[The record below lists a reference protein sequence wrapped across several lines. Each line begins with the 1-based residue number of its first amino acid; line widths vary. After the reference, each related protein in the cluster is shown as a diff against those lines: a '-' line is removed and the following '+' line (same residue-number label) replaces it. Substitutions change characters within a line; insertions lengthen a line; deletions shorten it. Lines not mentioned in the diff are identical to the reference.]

1 MKKILILF
9 ILTMLL
15 PLTIYAEEFEKYEV
29 KVIEEKGAIAYN
41 SNNEPQILPY
51 EEILVVI
58 NKTVENEKEYF
69 IVEDI
74 NGYQFKIES
83 TCVKRLD
90 EIELLEA
97 TEMSSSNE
105 ISIDLAGKK
114 EQETGGTKISSDDIV
129 PSTQLNSVEIVLI
142 IVGGGVT
149 LSFVVIAIKNRIL
162 LKKSETPTTTS

>member
-15 PLTIYAEEFEKYEV
+15 PLTIYAEEFDKYEV
-29 KVIEEKGAIAYN
+29 KITEEKGAIAYN

-83 TCVKRLD
+83 KSVKRLD
-90 EIELLEA
+90 EIEA

-105 ISIDLAGKK
+105 ISIDLAGRQ
-114 EQETGGTKISSDDIV
+114 EQEPGGTKISSEDVIET
-129 PSTQLNSVEIVLI
+129 SQLNSVEIVLI
-142 IVGGGVT
+142 IIGGGVT